1 MKMVNSARGDHRMCG
16 STVGRRWFIKFS
28 DGNFVTNDSG
38 SSVGKYCLQ
47 VHFRFNYVNDI

>member
-1 MKMVNSARGDHRMCG
+1 MVNSARGDHRMCG